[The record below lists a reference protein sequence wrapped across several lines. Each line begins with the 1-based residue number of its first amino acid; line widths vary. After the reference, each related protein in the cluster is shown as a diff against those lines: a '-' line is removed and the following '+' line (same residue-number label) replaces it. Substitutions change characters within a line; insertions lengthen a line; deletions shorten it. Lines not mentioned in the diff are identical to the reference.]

1 MVVLVDVIILVV
13 EALPFAIEVIEDSEE
28 AIVAGVVVITC
39 AVVLGLLN
47 PGEETDD
54 SSGMLI
60 LVDVIVVVFE
70 VLLVALEVIE
80 GILDAIVEGVLGLVA
95 LFVVIEP
102 VTIFEEETSVLVGT
116 VVGVV
121 IDDVL
126 VDVVDVVVV
135 EVDVVLVLVVVVV
148 VVVVVVDIIGIGAS
162 ILQTNFFK
170 SSGFS
175 HISVLF
181 NVRISALITAALN
194 FLSLKQYEQIL
205 VFCVRSSFV
214 SQKNLDLTNSHFLK
228 RLKCF
233 VIVNIVLNF

>member
-1 MVVLVDVIILVV
+1 M
-13 EALPFAIEVIEDSEE
+13 VIESLT
-28 AIVAGVVVITC
+28 IV
-39 AVVLGLLN
+39 
-47 PGEETDD
+47 
-54 SSGMLI
+54 
-60 LVDVIVVVFE
+60 
-70 VLLVALEVIE
+70 
-80 GILDAIVEGVLGLVA
+80 
-95 LFVVIEP
+95 
-102 VTIFEEETSVLVGT
+102 EEETSGLVGI
-116 VVGVV
+116 VLFVV

-126 VDVVDVVVV
+126 VDVLDVVVV
-135 EVDVVLVLVVVVV
+135 EVVVVLVVV

-233 VIVNIVLNF
+233 VIVNIVLNFSALVGQSSS